1 MVLKLTGDAQVT
13 VPPAKGLATPVT
25 VKVIGASALLNVAV
39 LAKMDPSEEKL
50 VIVTSGT
57 GALSQA

>member
-1 MVLKLTGDAQVT
+1 M
-13 VPPAKGLATPVT
+13 PVT

-50 VIVTSGT
+50 VITTSGT